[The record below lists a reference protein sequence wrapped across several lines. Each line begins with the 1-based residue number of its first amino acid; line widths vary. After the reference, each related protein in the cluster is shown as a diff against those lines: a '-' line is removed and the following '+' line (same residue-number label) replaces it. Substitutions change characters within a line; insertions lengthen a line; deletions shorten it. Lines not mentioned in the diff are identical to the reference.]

1 MESMTKATSTIDA
14 APLTICPSCGS
25 GEVVAVTFGVGDS
38 LIVFRACP
46 PCEAKW
52 WEQDG
57 DAIDR
62 ETAIPL
68 VTAA

>member
-1 MESMTKATSTIDA
+1 MSDATSTIDA
-14 APLTICPSCGS
+14 ALLTTCPSCGS
-25 GEVVAVTFGVGDS
+25 GEVVAVTFEVGGS
-38 LIVFRACP
+38 MIVFRACP

-57 DAIDR
+57 DTIDR

-68 VTAA
+68 VTSA